1 MRVLSRRFLVTTVI
15 GQHALS
21 QGEVRPR
28 RAVRTARCLLNS
40 PRPRVIQEVAGGNP
54 FSCPPVR
61 FGDVIFHILKANAPQ
76 APPTDLDGAQL
87 STADQAPDE
96 ARLHVE
102 LFDCLLDCQEAAL
115 CGFVCRRFILCPAP
129 DPARLRS

>member
-28 RAVRTARCLLNS
+28 RAVRTARCLLDS
-40 PRPRVIQEVAGGNP
+40 PRLRVIQEVAGGNP

-76 APPTDLDGAQL
+76 ATDLDGAQL

-102 LFDCLLDCQEAAL
+102 LFGCLLDCQEAAL
-115 CGFVCRRFILCPAP
+115 RGLISHCTIVWAAVR
-129 DPARLRS
+129 